1 MYLIKYT
8 NIAIAF
14 LIEVAAIFILGYW
27 GFTLQSSK
35 IIRVT
40 VVLLAPILMII
51 IWSIWCAPSSNYRL
65 EGLWLV
71 ILKCLLFGIVAC
83 CLFTMKQS
91 SIAIIFVTIVAINLV
106 LSSYFGTL

>member
-1 MYLIKYT
+1 MNLIKNG

-14 LIEVAAIFILGYW
+14 LIEIFAIFILGYW
-27 GFTLQSSK
+27 GFTFQSNK
-35 IIRVT
+35 VIRAT
-40 VVLLAPILMII
+40 VSLLAPMLMII

-71 ILKCLLFGIVAC
+71 GLKCLLFGIVVC
-83 CLFTMKQS
+83 CLLSMKQPS
-91 SIAIIFVTIVAINLV
+91 AAIVLGAIVALNLG